1 MRSLRVRPFLI
12 HFFDCRVCKIL
23 RIKCYVVESVEIYIP
38 NERPMRLGVDDTIEG
53 GDILPEFELAVKDIF
68 K

>member
-1 MRSLRVRPFLI
+1 MIISCIILYIIVYHHLPFN
-12 HFFDCRVCKIL
+12 HYR
-23 RIKCYVVESVEIYIP
+23 KCYVVESVEIYIP

-68 K
+68 T